1 MRLGWAVA
9 KDISSEP
16 VRSDNSRAGGPLDIG
31 QAGTFCRMEAGREGG
46 SLKKV
51 FTALIYIPSPKLF
64 KIILLLLPENQNKSR
79 EVKGSAN

>member
-16 VRSDNSRAGGPLDIG
+16 VRSDNSRAGGIG
-31 QAGTFCRMEAGREGG
+31 RAGTFCRMEAREGG
-46 SLKKV
+46 GCLKKG
-51 FTALIYIPSPKLF
+51 FTVADIYPSPKLF

-79 EVKGSAN
+79 EVKGSAD

>member
-16 VRSDNSRAGGPLDIG
+16 VRSDNSRAGGIG
-31 QAGTFCRMEAGREGG
+31 RAGTFCRMEAGREGG